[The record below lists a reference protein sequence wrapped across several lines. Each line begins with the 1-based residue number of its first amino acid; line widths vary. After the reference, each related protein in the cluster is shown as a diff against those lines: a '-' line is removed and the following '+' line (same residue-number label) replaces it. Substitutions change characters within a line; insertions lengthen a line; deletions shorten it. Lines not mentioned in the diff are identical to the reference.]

1 MDKLTLEDKKT
12 VTESMIETAGALLKE
27 MIIKKH

>member
-1 MDKLTLEDKKT
+1 MDKLTFEDKKV
-12 VTESMIETAGALLKE
+12 VTESMIQIAGALLKE